1 MTIVPVPG
9 DANDNDPIKK
19 LLDWIVNVGIN
30 GFSVLPWTINSIKN
44 LQEMIDMNVDGII
57 SDNPKEMI
65 DYIKQNKNK

>member
-30 GFSVLPWTINSIKN
+30 GFSVLPAAKKVAEDHLSACGYDKDKAINSI
-44 LQEMIDMNVDGII
+44 ITWRTAYAAGT
-57 SDNPKEMI
+57 
-65 DYIKQNKNK
+65 

>member
-30 GFSVLPWTINSIKN
+30 GFFVLLYFWHYWGTQ
-44 LQEMIDMNVDGII
+44 L
-57 SDNPKEMI
+57 
-65 DYIKQNKNK
+65 